1 MTSLGRTAEALRQ
14 RGFAVS
20 IFETAEAAADYLDSA
35 IDGRTVGFGGSM
47 TLEAMDLWER
57 LRTHNQVYSHLH
69 GFPLGPEAA
78 GAQVYVTS
86 VNGLAETGEVINID
100 GIGNRVASTLYGHEK
115 VYLVAGRNK
124 IAPTYDEALWRARNV
139 AAPKNAQRKQMK
151 TPCVQGDRCYDC
163 KSPDRICRALTV
175 LWGPMIG
182 METEVVLIDRD
193 LGY

>member
-14 RGFAVS
+14 RGFTVS
-20 IFETAEAAADYLDSA
+20 VFETAEAAADYLDGA

-151 TPCVQGDRCYDC
+151 TPCVQGDR
-163 KSPDRICRALTV
+163 
-175 LWGPMIG
+175 
-182 METEVVLIDRD
+182 
-193 LGY
+193 

>member
-1 MTSLGRTAEALRQ
+1 MTSLERTAEALRQ

-20 IFETAEAAADYLDSA
+20 VFETAEAAADYLDASL
-35 IDGRTVGFGGSM
+35 DGRTVGFGGSM
-47 TLEAMDLWER
+47 TLEALDLWER

-78 GAQVYVTS
+78 EAQAYVTS
-86 VNGLAETGEVINID
+86 VNGLAETGEVMNID

-124 IAPTYDEALWRARNV
+124 IAPTYDEALFRARNT

-151 TPCVQGDRCYDC
+151 TPCVQGDHCYDC
-163 KSPDRICRALTV
+163 KSPDRICRALAV

-182 METEVVLIDRD
+182 MEMEVVLIDRD